1 MGYLI
6 FKTGISAILIVAI
19 SEIARRNTLLGGIL
33 ASVPLV
39 SVLAILWIYWDTQN
53 IKEIISLSHNILW
66 MIIPSLVFF
75 IVLPVFLQHK
85 INFYTALFAA
95 LGIMLICYSVMVM
108 LLRFAEIRI

>member
-6 FKTGISAILIVAI
+6 LKTGISAILIVVI
-19 SEIARRNTLLGGIL
+19 SEISRRNTLLGGIL

-39 SVLAILWIYWDTQN
+39 SILAILWIYWDTQN
-53 IKEIISLSHNILW
+53 IKEIIFLSHNILW

-75 IVLPVFLQHK
+75 IVFPVFLQHK
-85 INFYTALFAA
+85 MNFYSALFAA
-95 LGIMLICYSVMVM
+95 LSIMIICYCVMVT